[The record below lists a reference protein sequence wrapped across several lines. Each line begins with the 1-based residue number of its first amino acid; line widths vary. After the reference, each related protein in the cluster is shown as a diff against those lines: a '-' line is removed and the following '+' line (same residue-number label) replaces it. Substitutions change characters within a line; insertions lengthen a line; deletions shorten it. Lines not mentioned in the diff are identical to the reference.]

1 MLSAQEG
8 SVSARGAPPVGL
20 TSLTLRFCGLIQA
33 LVTNPDSTAPAEEAE
48 GVGEVLEVRKGGPG
62 ARGEG
67 REGPGALLSPHL
79 AHAPQFDYEYA
90 ETGERLVLGKGTYG
104 VVYAGRERHTR
115 VRIAIKEIPERDS
128 RCRVRGRAGGEGV
141 LWAEWQGARGAVWS
155 GGAVGWG

>member
-1 MLSAQEG
+1 M
-8 SVSARGAPPVGL
+8 
-20 TSLTLRFCGLIQA
+20 
-33 LVTNPDSTAPAEEAE
+33 TNPDSTAPAEEAE

-67 REGPGALLSPHL
+67 REGPGALLNPHL
-79 AHAPQFDYEYA
+79 ARAPQFDYEYA